1 MSRQQIQNALTSQNS
16 VAGYNKDVKT
26 EETFSSQYQKPV
38 ETNSLWRQLFSDKN
52 SPQRKLDTATIANPV
67 E

>member
-1 MSRQQIQNALTSQNS
+1 MSCQQIQNALTSQNS

-38 ETNSLWRQLFSDKN
+38 ETNSL
-52 SPQRKLDTATIANPV
+52 
-67 E
+67 